1 VLLVSY
7 DIGFGAAFSPLIT
20 QALVQVPPAKAA
32 DASGLLTTTIQLS
45 QVLGV
50 AVFGSLFLGLAGQP
64 GAHASAAAFSTV
76 ERWLAAL
83 TLLGIVGALLLA
95 APCALRRAEAGR
107 PARRLAQPFS
117 APPVRPST
125 SRRSVAKNSTMIGR
139 VRITEPAIRVVL
151 ATSTDP
157 ASWDRPRDTVQ
168 FSRFSTKNSRANRNS
183 FQARMVVVSCWRRW
197 DQEPEHPTLGGSKLI
212 WRMPRWGR

>member
-1 VLLVSY
+1 VAAPARPGSPRADPAGFGVAALAYLGLAVTLQAGTHGGPWLLVLLVSY

-95 APCALRRAEAGR
+95 RTVRA
-107 PARRLAQPFS
+107 
-117 APPVRPST
+117 
-125 SRRSVAKNSTMIGR
+125 
-139 VRITEPAIRVVL
+139 
-151 ATSTDP
+151 
-157 ASWDRPRDTVQ
+157 AS
-168 FSRFSTKNSRANRNS
+168 S
-183 FQARMVVVSCWRRW
+183 
-197 DQEPEHPTLGGSKLI
+197 
-212 WRMPRWGR
+212 